1 MAQVAQN
8 SSSHIFGRV
17 EYLGKIHIPVDQGLQ
32 NAIVGTQLEMAVSHS
47 QRTHIPVLI
56 EHVGIVDCAIE
67 GLVGQR
73 AL

>member
-1 MAQVAQN
+1 MAQVALN
-8 SSSHIFGRV
+8 SSSHTFGRV
-17 EYLGKIHIPVDQGLQ
+17 EYLRKINIPIDQGLQ
-32 NAIVGTQLEMAVSHS
+32 NAIVGTQLEMAMSHS
-47 QRTHIPVLI
+47 QRTHIPIFI

>member
-8 SSSHIFGRV
+8 SSSHTFGRA
-17 EYLGKIHIPVDQGLQ
+17 EYLREINIPIDQGLQ
-32 NAIVGTQLEMAVSHS
+32 NAIVGTQLEKAMSHS